1 MDVQAVLKYVDD
13 LVFAQTGQHLDSLQ
27 VAILKGVLNGKKYTH
42 ISEEYHCSAGHTK
55 DEAYQLW
62 RILSEAL
69 GEDLNKSNFRAT
81 IERLGY
87 ANSQYQIVGNPI
99 QISNINL
106 CANSPQ
112 SYETENIESIIEET
126 AIPYVKES
134 LTILERERQKAKLE
148 IIPNLVELGLTAE
161 QIASTLG
168 LSLEQVKKC
177 IP

>member
-1 MDVQAVLKYVDD
+1 
-13 LVFAQTGQHLDSLQ
+13 
-27 VAILKGVLNGKKYTH
+27 AILKGVLNGKKYTH

-69 GEDLNKSNFRAT
+69 GEDLNKSNFRAN

-106 CANSPQ
+106 CSKPLQ

>member
-1 MDVQAVLKYVDD
+1 MLKYVDD

-81 IERLGY
+81 IERLGV
-87 ANSQYQIVGNPI
+87 ANAYSNMVNPVQIG
-99 QISNINL
+99 NINL
-106 CANSPQ
+106 CA
-112 SYETENIESIIEET
+112 
-126 AIPYVKES
+126 ALLDFV
-134 LTILERERQKAKLE
+134 
-148 IIPNLVELGLTAE
+148 
-161 QIASTLG
+161 
-168 LSLEQVKKC
+168 
-177 IP
+177 

>member
-81 IERLGY
+81 IERLGV
-87 ANSQYQIVGNPI
+87 ANAYSNMVNPVQIG
-99 QISNINL
+99 NINF
-106 CANSPQ
+106 CANPSQ

-168 LSLEQVKKC
+168 LSLE
-177 IP
+177 

>member
-69 GEDLNKSNFRAT
+69 GEDLNK
-81 IERLGY
+81 
-87 ANSQYQIVGNPI
+87 I
-99 QISNINL
+99 QFKSVI
-106 CANSPQ
+106 
-112 SYETENIESIIEET
+112 
-126 AIPYVKES
+126 
-134 LTILERERQKAKLE
+134 LTSVLTLRKVMRQKIL
-148 IIPNLVELGLTAE
+148 N
-161 QIASTLG
+161 Q
-168 LSLEQVKKC
+168 
-177 IP
+177 

>member
-81 IERLGY
+81 IERLGV
-87 ANSQYQIVGNPI
+87 ANAY
-99 QISNINL
+99 SNI
-106 CANSPQ
+106 
-112 SYETENIESIIEET
+112 ENIESIIEET

-148 IIPNLVELGLTAE
+148 IIPNLVELDLTAE

>member
-69 GEDLNKSNFRAT
+69 GEDLNKSN
-81 IERLGY
+81 
-87 ANSQYQIVGNPI
+87 
-99 QISNINL
+99 
-106 CANSPQ
+106 
-112 SYETENIESIIEET
+112 
-126 AIPYVKES
+126 
-134 LTILERERQKAKLE
+134 
-148 IIPNLVELGLTAE
+148 LVLRYLVWFDRGA
-161 QIASTLG
+161 
-168 LSLEQVKKC
+168 
-177 IP
+177 